1 MENYGTV
8 KVGKPIVKSEFNE
21 YTNIYKYMEANGFNV
36 KACDICNIES
46 EYSEGKCDVKFK
58 FVHYSVRSASSEP
71 YRCITFVE

>member
-8 KVGKPIVKSEFNE
+8 KVGEPIVESEFDV
-21 YTNIYKYMEANGFNV
+21 YANIYKYMDANGFNV
-36 KACDICNIES
+36 KTCDICNIEP

>member
-1 MENYGTV
+1 MKNYGTV